1 MIEKQILID
10 QIDDRIKRALALII
24 SMYPKIRDGE
34 AEQEEYN
41 GILEILESMS
51 FFIKVIY
58 DIQYNNNIEKYKDE
72 IYGIARGE
80 FDE

>member
-1 MIEKQILID
+1 MIKILTATNNPNLNEELKKEKGVEIVCKDIQY
-10 QIDDRIKRALALII
+10 K
-24 SMYPKIRDGE
+24 E
-34 AEQEEYN
+34 

>member
-24 SMYPKIRDGE
+24 DMYPRIRDGE
-34 AEQEEYN
+34 AEQEECN

-58 DIQYNNNIEKYKDE
+58 DIQYNNNIEKYKNE
-72 IYGIARGE
+72 MYGIARGE

>member
-34 AEQEEYN
+34 AEQEEYD